1 MNLECRWCG
10 KLTTQYWDANADRW
24 KIADHGHCI
33 GSGSTMLPSGQCEP
47 NEKYRVAPF
56 KQNVPEEEKVEPMTE
71 GISDREK
78 LIRTYGFS
86 FDSDRDACRYLLG
99 VIDTL
104 RWDRKLL
111 RDRESEREAKPEPEP
126 KGRAEPSQAI
136 RLSENFTKGFTS
148 FDLKDGG
155 RVHIPPEQVM
165 RMWNEEQERK
175 AKAKPSPE
183 SEKTEPH
190 KGGDYHYSGDGS
202 KQFWSRVNALSEK
215 EMAAVYALGCDLQVM
230 EEKVLKALYAAEMA
244 RPAPELGKDWAAPLS
259 GAELIA
265 DERDRQIK
273 QEGWSHE
280 HDDTHEDF
288 ELSRA
293 ACCYANAAAGRL
305 KGLDWPWD
313 WKYWKPNNTPI
324 RNLVKAGALI
334 AAEIDRLQRLEKPD
348 SSATPAP
355 EEPKVCALC
364 GSPAEYSPEEG
375 VWRHD
380 LKHSPI
386 ICDKYGYPI
395 EVRAKGEKAAE
406 EPKKRYRQGAGN
418 PVEVIDK

>member
-111 RDRESEREAKPEPEP
+111 RDRESEREAKP
-126 KGRAEPSQAI
+126 
-136 RLSENFTKGFTS
+136 
-148 FDLKDGG
+148 
-155 RVHIPPEQVM
+155 
-165 RMWNEEQERK
+165 
-175 AKAKPSPE
+175 
-183 SEKTEPH
+183 
-190 KGGDYHYSGDGS
+190 
-202 KQFWSRVNALSEK
+202 
-215 EMAAVYALGCDLQVM
+215 
-230 EEKVLKALYAAEMA
+230 
-244 RPAPELGKDWAAPLS
+244 AP
-259 GAELIA
+259 
-265 DERDRQIK
+265 K
-273 QEGWSHE
+273 QEGTAESQMVYIVRPEFGLVLQARTVAGNDADALATAMMWAF
-280 HDDTHEDF
+280 D
-288 ELSRA
+288 LSPSDALHIERRPA
-293 ACCYANAAAGRL
+293 
-305 KGLDWPWD
+305 
-313 WKYWKPNNTPI
+313 KP
-324 RNLVKAGALI
+324 ALI
-334 AAEIDRLQRLEKPD
+334 AAEIDRLQRLGNLD

-418 PVEVIDK
+418 PAEVIDNENSIWVAKCHNAIDAERIVQALNQMEERG